1 MAFKDIV
8 NRLGTLRNELLV
20 FAVMVT
26 IILNGSAMALDRGG
40 TEGYQKVGGLVMHFS
55 TIPILLFFGAF
66 YCYAYVRLPSSAQE
80 LTFTTHAKELI
91 SEDAKRRVTK
101 RVRTSV

>member
-1 MAFKDIV
+1 MNFKDIV

-26 IILNGSAMALDRGG
+26 IILNGSAVALERGAA
-40 TEGYQKVGGLVMHFS
+40 EGYQRVGGLVMHVS

-66 YCYAYVRLPSSAQE
+66 YCYAFLRLPSSAQE
-80 LTFTTHAKELI
+80 LTFTTHAQEMV
-91 SEDAKRRVTK
+91 SEDAKRRTRK
-101 RVRTSV
+101 QSRAKE